1 MNFSELFIRRPIMT
15 LLLTISITVFGI
27 QVFNRLPVN
36 DLPAVDYPVIQ
47 VSVTYPGASPETM
60 ANTCATPLEKQF
72 LQISG
77 LDLITST
84 NQTGQSTLV
93 LQFSLDKSLGDAAT
107 DVQAAISRAQGFL
120 PTDLPQP
127 PSFQKT
133 NPNDQPIYYIAL
145 VSDTMTEGDLYD
157 YGNTELGQQIAIIN
171 GVSQVQVYGAR
182 TAIRIKV
189 QVNKLSSLGL
199 TMTDLTNAVGQS
211 TAYLGAGQF
220 DGKSRTYLLFPNGQ
234 LSTPPQYENVIVAR
248 PNGQPV
254 YLKDVA
260 TVLKTVEDERIS
272 RNFWS
277 RDYGEAPAEVVL
289 AVSRQAGANAV
300 EVAHKIKN
308 LLPAFRQQ
316 LPGSVQLIPLYD
328 RSLTIIANTDD
339 VEHTLI
345 IAFVLVVI
353 VIFAFLGRATD
364 TLIPVAALP
373 LSMLVTFLAMGVL
386 NYSLNNLTLMALTL
400 AIGFLVDDAIVF
412 LENTVRL
419 MESGLK
425 PLEAA
430 ISSARQITFTIIAM
444 TVSLAVV
451 FLPLVMVTG
460 IIGRIFR
467 EFSVTI
473 IVAICAS
480 GIVSITLTPMM
491 CSRVLGPRGEADRT
505 WVERTV
511 GSLFEK
517 ITALYGRSLYFFLH
531 HRWISGVTWIGC
543 FALTV
548 WVFGLLPKTFI
559 PAGDSGFVRGVVL
572 CQEGISPDR
581 IKVLQKEVDAVMRK
595 NPAVNETFTLAG
607 FSQGLPSNQMLALA
621 FLKDVSKRPP
631 ITQVITEITQEL
643 AQIPGIIPLLRP
655 NPVLQ
660 ISTGAT
666 SNNQGQYAFAISGV
680 DANQVYQAA
689 QQMVAKCRQYS
700 GFAAVSSDYFGN
712 TPTLAVNLNE
722 LQLQSYGLNNL
733 TIEQLLKNAYSQ
745 NYTYLIKTPI
755 DQYKVIVEAEDRQR
769 SEPSD
774 INRLYFKPSGAQNI
788 IPNQS
793 VTDPQASVGRLSV
806 NHINQFPSVTL
817 YFNLKPGSA
826 TGDATQFIQQTAA
839 QVLPPTVRGQLQG
852 EAQTFN
858 QTFSQLGILL
868 FVAVFIMYV
877 ILGILYESW
886 LHPITVLSSLPVA
899 AVGGLLTL
907 LLFRSELSL
916 YSYIGMFMLIG
927 IVKKNGIMMVDFAV
941 EQRRGGK
948 SPVEA
953 VHEASIERFRPI
965 IMTTL
970 AALMGAIPIA
980 LGLGADGASRRPLGL
995 ILVGGL
1001 VVSQLITL
1009 YVTPAL
1015 YLYMEAAQEKLN
1027 ELYGKFVHSRQG
1039 RKQGSVFRS
1048 IL

>member
-27 QVFNRLPVN
+27 QVFKGLAVN

-72 LQISG
+72 LQIPG

-84 NQTGQSTLV
+84 SQTGQSTLV
-93 LQFSLDKSLGDAAT
+93 LQFSLDKSLGDAST
-107 DVQAAISRAQGFL
+107 DVQAAISRAQGYL

-157 YGNTELGQQIAIIN
+157 YGNTQLGQQIAIIN

-189 QVNKLSSLGL
+189 QVNKISSLGL

-220 DGKSRTYLLFPNGQ
+220 DGKNRTYLLFPNGQ
-234 LSTPPQYENVIVAR
+234 LSTPQQYENVIVAR

-260 TVLKTVEDERIS
+260 TVLKSVEDERIS

-277 RDYGEAPAEVVL
+277 RSYGEAPAEVVL

-300 EVAHKIKN
+300 EVAQKIKN
-308 LLPAFRQQ
+308 LLPAFRKQ

-328 RSLTIIANTDD
+328 RSLTIIANADD
-339 VEHTLI
+339 VEHTLV
-345 IAFVLVVI
+345 IAFALVVI
-353 VIFAFLGRATD
+353 VIFAFLGRVTD

-373 LSMLVTFLAMGVL
+373 LSMLVTFLAMGAL

-419 MESGLK
+419 MESGMK

-473 IVAICAS
+473 IVAIFAS

-491 CSRVLGPRGEADRT
+491 CSRVLGPRGESDRT
-505 WVERTV
+505 WVERTI

-517 ITALYGRSLYFFLH
+517 ITGLYGRSLYFFLH
-531 HRWISGVTWIGC
+531 HRWISAVTWVGC

-572 CQEGISPDR
+572 CQQGVSPDR
-581 IKVLQKEVDAVMRK
+581 IKELQKEVDAVMRK
-595 NPAVNETFTLAG
+595 NPAVDETFTLAG

-631 ITQVITEITQEL
+631 ITRVIAEITQQL

-689 QQMVAKCRQYS
+689 QQMIAKCLQYS
-700 GFAAVSSDYFGN
+700 GFATVSSDYFGN
-712 TPTLAVNLNE
+712 TPTLGVNLNE
-722 LQLQSYGLNNL
+722 MQLQSYGLNNL
-733 TIEQLLKNAYSQ
+733 TVGQLLKNAYSQ

-774 INRLYFKPSGAQNI
+774 INRLYFKPTGTQNI
-788 IPNQS
+788 IPNQT
-793 VTDPQASVGRLSV
+793 VTDPQTSVGRLSV

-817 YFNLKPGSA
+817 FFNLKPGSA

-852 EAQTFN
+852 EAQTFS

-886 LHPITVLSSLPVA
+886 FHPITVLSSLPVA

-941 EQRRGGK
+941 EQRRAGM
-948 SPVEA
+948 SPIEA

-980 LGLGADGASRRPLGL
+980 LGFGADGASRRPLGL

-1009 YVTPAL
+1009 YVTPAV
-1015 YLYMEAAQEKLN
+1015 YLYMEAVQEKLN
-1027 ELYGKFVHSRQG
+1027 GLYGKLVHSRQG
-1039 RKQGSVFRS
+1039 KKQGLASAQ
-1048 IL
+1048 

>member
-1 MNFSELFIRRPIMT
+1 MNFSELFIQRPIMT
-15 LLLTISITVFGI
+15 LLLTISVTAFGI
-27 QVFNRLPVN
+27 QVFRQLPVN

-72 LQISG
+72 LQIPG
-77 LDLITST
+77 LDIVTST
-84 NQTGQSTLV
+84 NQTGQATLV

-120 PTDLPQP
+120 PIDLPQP

-133 NPNDQPIYYIAL
+133 NPNDQPIFYIAL

-157 YGNTELGQQIAIIN
+157 YGNTQLGQQIAIIN

-182 TAIRIKV
+182 SAIRIKI
-189 QVNKLSSLGL
+189 QVNQLSSLGL
-199 TMTDLTNAVGQS
+199 TMTDVTNAVGQS
-211 TAYLGAGQF
+211 TAYLGAGQL
-220 DGKSRTYLLFPNGQ
+220 DGKNRTYLLFPNGQ
-234 LSTPPQYENVIVAR
+234 LSSPQQYESVIIAR
-248 PNGQPV
+248 PNGRPV

-260 TVLKTVEDERIS
+260 KVVKTVEDERIN
-272 RNFWS
+272 RNFWA

-300 EVAHKIKN
+300 EVAQKVKN

-328 RSLTIIANTDD
+328 RSKTIIANADD
-339 VEHTLI
+339 VEHTLF
-345 IAFVLVVI
+345 IAFALVVI
-353 VIFAFLGRATD
+353 VIFAFLGRAAD
-364 TLIPVAALP
+364 TFIPVVALP
-373 LSMLVTFLAMGVL
+373 LSMLVTFLVMGAL
-386 NYSLNNLTLMALTL
+386 NFSLNNLTLMALTL

-419 MESGLK
+419 MESGQK
-425 PLEAA
+425 PMEAA
-430 ISSARQITFTIIAM
+430 INSARQITFTIIAM

-473 IVAICAS
+473 IVSIFAS

-491 CSRVLGPRGEADRT
+491 CSRVLGPRGQADRT
-505 WVERTV
+505 WMERTV
-511 GSLFEK
+511 GNFFK
-517 ITALYGRSLYFFLH
+517 RVTHVYGRSLYFFLR
-531 HRWISGVTWIGC
+531 HRWISAVTWVGC

-559 PAGDSGFVRGVVL
+559 PSGDSSFIRGIVL

-581 IKVLQKEVDAVMRK
+581 IKALQKEVDTILRK

-621 FLKDVSKRPP
+621 FLKDVSQRPP
-631 ITQVITEITQEL
+631 ITQVVGQLTQEL

-655 NPVLQ
+655 DPVLQ

-666 SNNQGQYAFAISGV
+666 KNNQGQYAFAISGV
-680 DANQVYQAA
+680 DAGQVYQGA
-689 QQMVAKCRQYS
+689 QQMIAKCRQFP
-700 GFAAVSSDYFGN
+700 GFASVSSDYFAN
-712 TPTLAVNLNE
+712 TPLLNVGLNE
-722 LQLQSYGLNNL
+722 LQLQSYGLTNVNV
-733 TIEQLLKNAYSQ
+733 EQLLKNAYSQ

-755 DQYKVIVEAEDRQR
+755 DQYKVIVEAEDQQR
-769 SEPSD
+769 SEPTD
-774 INRLYFKPSGAQNI
+774 VNRLYFKPPGAQNI
-788 IPNQS
+788 IPNQT
-793 VTDPQASVGRLSV
+793 VTDPQTSVGRLSV
-806 NHINQFPSVTL
+806 NHINQFPAVTL
-817 YFNLKPGSA
+817 YFNLKPGAA
-826 TGDATQFIQQTAA
+826 TGDATQFIQRTAA
-839 QVLPPTVRGQLQG
+839 EVLPPTIRGQLQG
-852 EAQTFN
+852 EAQTFAD
-858 QTFSQLGILL
+858 TFSQLGVLL

-886 LHPITVLSSLPVA
+886 FHPITVLSSLPVA

-907 LLFRSELSL
+907 LLFHSELSL

-941 EQRRGGK
+941 EQRRAGK
-948 SPVEA
+948 TPVEA

-980 LGLGADGASRRPLGL
+980 LAIGADGASRRPLGL

-1001 VVSQLITL
+1001 IVSQLITL

-1015 YLYMEAAQEKLN
+1015 YLYMESLQEKLN
-1027 ELYGKFVHSRQG
+1027 ELYDKMVKSRQTKK
-1039 RKQGSVFRS
+1039 RE
-1048 IL
+1048 LPTTH

>member
-1 MNFSELFIRRPIMT
+1 
-15 LLLTISITVFGI
+15 LTITVTAFGL
-27 QVFNRLPVN
+27 QVFQQLPVN

-47 VSVTYPGASPETM
+47 VNVTYPGASPETM

-72 LQISG
+72 LQIPG
-77 LDLITST
+77 LDLVTST
-84 NQTGQSTLV
+84 SQTGQSTLV

-133 NPNDQPIYYIAL
+133 NPNDQPIFYIAL

-157 YGNTELGQQIAIIN
+157 YGNTQLGQQIAIIN

-182 TAIRIKV
+182 SAIRIKV

-199 TMTDLTNAVGQS
+199 TMTDVTNAVAQS
-211 TAYLGAGQF
+211 TAYLGAGQL
-220 DGKSRTYLLFPNGQ
+220 DGKTRTYLLFPNGQ
-234 LSTPPQYENVIVAR
+234 LSSPQEYENVIIAR

-260 TVLKTVEDERIS
+260 TVVKTVEDERIS
-272 RNFWS
+272 RNFWA

-300 EVAHKIKN
+300 VVAQKVKD
-308 LLPAFRQQ
+308 LLPGFRQQ

-328 RSLTIIANTDD
+328 RSKTIVANADD
-339 VEHTLI
+339 VEHTLL
-345 IAFVLVVI
+345 IAFTLVVI
-353 VIFAFLGRATD
+353 VIFAFLGRAAD
-364 TLIPVAALP
+364 TLIPVVALP
-373 LSMLVTFLAMGVL
+373 LSMLITFLVMGAL
-386 NYSLNNLTLMALTL
+386 NFSLNNLTLMALTL

-419 MESGLK
+419 METGQK
-425 PLEAA
+425 PMEAA
-430 ISSARQITFTIIAM
+430 VNSARQITFTIIAM

-473 IVAICAS
+473 IVAIFAS

-491 CSRVLGPRGEADRT
+491 CSRVLGARGHGDRT
-505 WVERTV
+505 WMERTV
-511 GSLFEK
+511 GELFKK
-517 ITALYGRSLYFFLH
+517 ITTVYGRSLYFFLH
-531 HRWISGVTWIGC
+531 HRWISALTWIGC
-543 FALTV
+543 FALTI

-559 PAGDSGFVRGVVL
+559 PAGDSGFIRGVIL

-581 IKVLQKEVDAVMRK
+581 IKALQKEVDGILRK
-595 NPAVNETFTLAG
+595 NPAVNESFTLAG
-607 FSQGLPSNQMLALA
+607 FSQGFPSNQMLALA
-621 FLKDVSKRPP
+621 FLKDVSQRPP
-631 ITQVITEITQEL
+631 ITQVIAQL
-643 AQIPGIIPLLRP
+643 AQQLSQIPGIIPLLRP
-655 NPVLQ
+655 DPVLQ

-666 SNNQGQYAFAISGV
+666 KNNQGQYAFSISGV

-689 QQMVAKCRQYS
+689 QQMIAKCRQFP
-700 GFAAVSSDYFGN
+700 GFATVSSDYFAN
-712 TPTLAVNLNE
+712 TPMLGVNLNQ
-722 LQLQSYGLNNL
+722 LQLQSYGLSNANV
-733 TIEQLLKNAYSQ
+733 EQLLKNAYSQ

-755 DQYKVIVEAEDRQR
+755 DQYKVIVEAEDKQR
-769 SEPSD
+769 SEPAD
-774 INRLYFKPSGAQNI
+774 INRLYFKPAGGQNI
-788 IPNQS
+788 IPNQT
-793 VTDPQASVGRLSV
+793 VTDPRALVGRLSV
-806 NHINQFPSVTL
+806 NHINQFPAVTL
-817 YFNLKPGSA
+817 YFNLKPGAA
-826 TGDATQFIQQTAA
+826 TGDATQFIQRAA
-839 QVLPPTVRGQLQG
+839 AEVLPPTIRGQLQG
-852 EAQTFN
+852 EAQTFS
-858 QTFSQLGILL
+858 QTFSQLGVLL
-868 FVAVFIMYV
+868 FIAVFIMYV

-886 LHPITVLSSLPVA
+886 FHPITVLSSLPVA

-907 LLFRSELSL
+907 LLFHSELSL

-941 EQRRGGK
+941 EQRRAGK
-948 SPVEA
+948 TPVEA

-980 LGLGADGASRRPLGL
+980 VGFGADGASRQPLGL

-1015 YLYMEAAQEKLN
+1015 YLYMEDLQEKLN
-1027 ELYGKFVHSRQG
+1027 YLYAKVVKSRQG
-1039 RKQGSVFRS
+1039 KLAPAQ
-1048 IL
+1048 

>member
-1 MNFSELFIRRPIMT
+1 MNFSALFIRRPIMT
-15 LLLTISITVFGI
+15 LLLTISITAFGI
-27 QVFNRLPVN
+27 QVFRQLAVN

-72 LQISG
+72 LQIPG
-77 LDLITST
+77 LDLVTST

-107 DVQAAISRAQGFL
+107 DVQAAISRAQGYL

-127 PSFQKT
+127 PSFTKT
-133 NPNDQPIYYIAL
+133 NPNDQAIFYIAL
-145 VSDTMTEGDLYD
+145 VSDTMREGDLFD
-157 YGNTELGQQIAIIN
+157 YGNTNLGQQIAILN

-199 TMTDLTNAVGQS
+199 TMTDVTNAVSQS

-220 DGKSRTYLLFPNGQ
+220 DGKDRTYLLYANGQ
-234 LSTPPQYENVIVAR
+234 LTTPQQYENVIIAR

-260 TVLKTVEDERIS
+260 KVVKTVEDERIS
-272 RNFWS
+272 RNFWA
-277 RDYGEAPAEVVL
+277 REYGEAPAEVVL
-289 AVSRQAGANAV
+289 AIYRQAGANAV
-300 EVAHKIKN
+300 EVAQKIKD
-308 LLPAFRQQ
+308 LLPFFRAQI
-316 LPGSVQLIPLYD
+316 PGSVQMIPLYD
-328 RSLTIIANTDD
+328 RSKTIVTNADE
-339 VEHTLI
+339 VEHTLL
-345 IAFVLVVI
+345 IAFALVVI

-364 TLIPVAALP
+364 TLIPVMALP
-373 LSMLVTFLAMGVL
+373 LSMLITFLVMGML
-386 NYSLNNLTLMALTL
+386 NFSLNNLTLMALTL
-400 AIGFLVDDAIVF
+400 SIGFLVDDAIVF

-419 MESGLK
+419 MESGQN
-425 PLEAA
+425 PMQAA
-430 ISSARQITFTIIAM
+430 MNSARQITFTIVAM

-473 IVAICAS
+473 IVAIFAS

-491 CSRVLGPRGEADRT
+491 CSRVLGPRGHDERT
-505 WVERTV
+505 WMERTV
-511 GSLFEK
+511 GHLFK
-517 ITALYGRSLYFFLH
+517 RITALYGRSLYFFLH
-531 HRWISGVTWIGC
+531 HRWISAVTWAGC
-543 FALTV
+543 FALTI

-559 PAGDSGFVRGVVL
+559 PAGDSSFIRGILV

-581 IKVLQKEVDAVMRK
+581 IKQLQKQVDLVLRS
-595 NPAVNETFTLAG
+595 NPAVNESFTLAG

-621 FLKDVSKRPP
+621 FLKDPSQRPP
-631 ITQVITEITQEL
+631 ITKVVSEL
-643 AQIPGIIPLLRP
+643 SRAIAQIPGIIPLMRP
-655 NPVLQ
+655 DPVLQ

-666 SNNQGQYAFAISGV
+666 KNNQGQYAFAISGV
-680 DANQVYQAA
+680 DAQQVYQSA
-689 QQMVAKCRQYS
+689 MEMMEKCRQYP
-700 GFAAVSSDYFGN
+700 GFATVSSDYFN
-712 TPTLAVNLNE
+712 TPVLGVDLNE

-733 TIEQLLKNAYSQ
+733 NVEQLLKNAYSQ
-745 NYTYLIKTPI
+745 NYTYLIKTPV
-755 DQYKVIVEAEDRQR
+755 DQYKVIVEAEDQQR
-769 SEPSD
+769 SDPND
-774 INRLYFKPSGAQNI
+774 INRLYFKPSGTSQI
-788 IPNQS
+788 IPNQT
-793 VTDPQASVGRLSV
+793 VTDSQASRGRLSV

-826 TGDATQFIQQTAA
+826 TGDATEFIERTAKE
-839 QVLPPTVRGQLQG
+839 VLPPTIRGELQG
-852 EAQTFN
+852 EAETFSE
-858 QTFSQLGILL
+858 TFSQLGVLL

-886 LHPITVLSSLPVA
+886 FHPITVLSSLPVA
-899 AVGGLLTL
+899 AVGGLFTL
-907 LLFRSELSL
+907 LLFHSELSL

-941 EQRRGGK
+941 EQRRAGK
-948 SPVEA
+948 TPVEA
-953 VHEASIERFRPI
+953 VHEASVERFRPI

-980 LGLGADGASRRPLGL
+980 VGFGADAESRRPLGL

-1015 YLYMEAAQEKLN
+1015 YLYLEGIQEWTST
-1027 ELYGKFVHSRQG
+1027 LYAKIRPRHEPEPHRAHG
-1039 RKQGSVFRS
+1039 
-1048 IL
+1048 

>member
-15 LLLTISITVFGI
+15 LLLTITVTAFGI
-27 QVFNRLPVN
+27 QVFRQLPVN

-47 VSVTYPGASPETM
+47 VNVTYPGASPETM

-72 LQISG
+72 LQIPG
-77 LDLITST
+77 LDLVTST
-84 NQTGQSTLV
+84 SQTGQSTLV

-133 NPNDQPIYYIAL
+133 NPNDQPIFYIAL

-157 YGNTELGQQIAIIN
+157 YGNTQLGQQIAIIN

-182 TAIRIKV
+182 SAIRIKV

-199 TMTDLTNAVGQS
+199 TMTDVTNAVGQS
-211 TAYLGAGQF
+211 TAYLGAGQL
-220 DGKSRTYLLFPNGQ
+220 DGKNRTYLLFPNGQ
-234 LSTPPQYENVIVAR
+234 LSSPQQYEDVIIAR

-260 TVLKTVEDERIS
+260 TVVKSVEDERIS
-272 RNFWS
+272 RNFWA

-300 EVAHKIKN
+300 VVAQKVKD

-328 RSLTIIANTDD
+328 RSKTIVANADD
-339 VEHTLI
+339 VEHTLL
-345 IAFVLVVI
+345 IAFTLVVI
-353 VIFAFLGRATD
+353 VIFAFLGRAAD
-364 TLIPVAALP
+364 TLIPVVALP
-373 LSMLVTFLAMGVL
+373 LSMLITFLVMGAL
-386 NYSLNNLTLMALTL
+386 NFSLNNLTLMALTL

-419 MESGLK
+419 METGQK
-425 PLEAA
+425 PMEAA
-430 ISSARQITFTIIAM
+430 LNSARQITFTIIAM

-473 IVAICAS
+473 IVAIFAS

-491 CSRVLGPRGEADRT
+491 CSRVLGARGHGDRT
-505 WVERTV
+505 WMERTV
-511 GSLFEK
+511 GELFK
-517 ITALYGRSLYFFLH
+517 KTTTIYGRSLYFFLH
-531 HRWISGVTWIGC
+531 HRWISALTWIGC
-543 FALTV
+543 FALTI

-559 PAGDSGFVRGVVL
+559 PSGDSGFVRGVIL

-581 IKVLQKEVDAVMRK
+581 IKALQKEVDGILRK
-595 NPAVNETFTLAG
+595 NPAVNESFTLAG
-607 FSQGLPSNQMLALA
+607 FSQGFPSNQMLALA
-621 FLKDVSKRPP
+621 FLKDVSQRPP
-631 ITQVITEITQEL
+631 ITQVIAQL
-643 AQIPGIIPLLRP
+643 AQQLSQIPGIIPLLRP
-655 NPVLQ
+655 DPVLQ

-666 SNNQGQYAFAISGV
+666 KTNQGQYAFSISGV

-689 QQMVAKCRQYS
+689 QQMIAKCRQYP
-700 GFAAVSSDYFGN
+700 GFATVSSDYFAN
-712 TPTLAVNLNE
+712 TPMLGVNLNQ
-722 LQLQSYGLNNL
+722 LQLQSYGLSNA
-733 TIEQLLKNAYSQ
+733 TVEQLFKNAYSQ

-755 DQYKVIVEAEDRQR
+755 DQYKVIVEAEDKQR
-769 SEPSD
+769 SDPTD
-774 INRLYFKPSGAQNI
+774 INRLYFKPLGGQNM
-788 IPNQS
+788 IPNQT
-793 VTDPQASVGRLSV
+793 VTDPRASVGRLSV
-806 NHINQFPSVTL
+806 NHLNQFPAVTL
-817 YFNLKPGSA
+817 YFNLKPGAA
-826 TGDATQFIQQTAA
+826 TGDATQFIQRTAA
-839 QVLPPTVRGQLQG
+839 EVLPSTIRGQLQG
-852 EAQTFN
+852 EAQTFS
-858 QTFSQLGILL
+858 QTFSQLGVLL

-886 LHPITVLSSLPVA
+886 FHPITVLSSLPVA

-907 LLFRSELSL
+907 LLFHSELSL

-941 EQRRGGK
+941 EQRRAGK
-948 SPVEA
+948 TPVEA

-980 LGLGADGASRRPLGL
+980 VGFGADGASRQPLGL

-1015 YLYMEAAQEKLN
+1015 YLYMEDLQEKLN
-1027 ELYGKFVHSRQG
+1027 YLYDKVVKSRQG
-1039 RKQGSVFRS
+1039 KLAPAQ
-1048 IL
+1048 

>member
-15 LLLTISITVFGI
+15 LLLTISITAFGI
-27 QVFNRLPVN
+27 QVFRQLPVN

-72 LQISG
+72 LQIPG
-77 LDLITST
+77 LELVTST
-84 NQTGQSTLV
+84 SQTGQSTLV

-133 NPNDQPIYYIAL
+133 NPNDQPIFYIAL

-157 YGNTELGQQIAIIN
+157 YGNTQLGQQIAIVN

-182 TAIRIKV
+182 SAIRIKV
-189 QVNKLSSLGL
+189 QVNQLSSLGL
-199 TMTDLTNAVGQS
+199 TMTDVTNAVGQS
-211 TAYLGAGQF
+211 TAYLGAGQL
-220 DGKSRTYLLFPNGQ
+220 DGKNRTYLLFPDGQ
-234 LSTPPQYENVIVAR
+234 LSSPQQYENVIIAR

-260 TVLKTVEDERIS
+260 TVVKTVEDERIN
-272 RNFWS
+272 RNFWA

-300 EVAHKIKN
+300 AVAQKVKD

-328 RSLTIIANTDD
+328 RSKTIIANADD
-339 VEHTLI
+339 VEHTLF

-353 VIFAFLGRATD
+353 VIFAFLGRVAD
-364 TLIPVAALP
+364 TFIPVVALP
-373 LSMLVTFLAMGVL
+373 LSMLVTFLVMGAL
-386 NYSLNNLTLMALTL
+386 NFSLNNLTLMALTL

-419 MESGLK
+419 MEAGQA
-425 PLEAA
+425 PMEAA
-430 ISSARQITFTIIAM
+430 TNSARQITFTIIAM

-473 IVAICAS
+473 IVAIFAS

-491 CSRVLGPRGEADRT
+491 CSRILGPRAQGDRT
-505 WVERTV
+505 WMERTV
-511 GSLFEK
+511 GIFFK
-517 ITALYGRSLYFFLH
+517 RITAAYGRSLYFFLH
-531 HRWISGVTWIGC
+531 HRWISAITWVGC
-543 FALTV
+543 FGLTV

-559 PAGDSGFVRGVVL
+559 PSGDSGFIRGVVL

-581 IKVLQKEVDAVMRK
+581 IKALQKEVDAVLRK

-621 FLKDVSKRPP
+621 FLKDVSQRPP
-631 ITQVITEITQEL
+631 ITRVVAQLSQEL
-643 AQIPGIIPLLRP
+643 SQIPGILPLLRP
-655 NPVLQ
+655 DPVLQ

-666 SNNQGQYAFAISGV
+666 KNNQGQYAFAISGV
-680 DANQVYQAA
+680 DANQVYRGA
-689 QQMVAKCRQYS
+689 QQMLAKCRQYP
-700 GFAAVSSDYFGN
+700 GFAAVSSDYFAN
-712 TPTLAVNLNE
+712 TPVLNVGLNE
-722 LQLQSYGLNNL
+722 LQLQSYGLTNVNV
-733 TIEQLLKNAYSQ
+733 EQLLKNAYSQ

-755 DQYKVIVEAEDRQR
+755 DQYKVIVEAEDKQR
-769 SEPSD
+769 SEPTD
-774 INRLYFKPSGAQNI
+774 VNRLYFKPAGTQNI
-788 IPNQS
+788 IPNQT
-793 VTDPQASVGRLSV
+793 VTDSKAAIGRLSV
-806 NHINQFPSVTL
+806 NHINQFPAVSL
-817 YFNLKPGSA
+817 YFNLKPGVA
-826 TGDATQFIQQTAA
+826 TGDATQFILRTAA
-839 QVLPPTVRGQLQG
+839 EVLPSTIRGQLQG
-852 EAQTFN
+852 EAQTFA
-858 QTFSQLGILL
+858 QTFSQLGVLL

-886 LHPITVLSSLPVA
+886 FHPITVLSSLPVA

-907 LLFRSELSL
+907 LLFQSELSL

-941 EQRRGGK
+941 EQRRAGK
-948 SPVEA
+948 TPVEA

-1001 VVSQLITL
+1001 IVSQLITL

-1015 YLYMEAAQEKLN
+1015 YLYMESVQESLN
-1027 ELYGKFVHSRQG
+1027 HLYDKMA
-1039 RKQGSVFRS
+1039 RS
-1048 IL
+1048 MQSQKPRIGHDVA

>member
-15 LLLTISITVFGI
+15 LLLTISITAFGI
-27 QVFNRLPVN
+27 QVFRQLPVN

-72 LQISG
+72 LQIPG
-77 LDLITST
+77 LDLVTST

-133 NPNDQPIYYIAL
+133 NPNDQPIFYIAL
-145 VSDTMTEGDLYD
+145 VSDTMTEGNLYD
-157 YGNTELGQQIAIIN
+157 YGNTQLGQQIAIIN

-182 TAIRIKV
+182 SAIRIKV
-189 QVNKLSSLGL
+189 RVNQLSSLGL
-199 TMTDLTNAVGQS
+199 TMTDVTSAVGQS
-211 TAYLGAGQF
+211 TAYLGAGQL
-220 DGKSRTYLLFPNGQ
+220 DGKNRTYLLFPNGQ
-234 LSTPPQYENVIVAR
+234 LSTPQQYENVIIAR

-260 TVLKTVEDERIS
+260 TVVKTVEDERIS
-272 RNFWS
+272 RNFWA
-277 RDYGEAPAEVVL
+277 RDYGEAPTEVVL

-300 EVAHKIKN
+300 EVAQKVKD

-328 RSLTIIANTDD
+328 RSKTIIANAED
-339 VEHTLI
+339 VEHTLL
-345 IAFVLVVI
+345 IAFILVVI
-353 VIFAFLGRATD
+353 VIFAFLGRAAD
-364 TLIPVAALP
+364 TFIPVVALP
-373 LSMLVTFLAMGVL
+373 LSMLVTFLVMGAL
-386 NYSLNNLTLMALTL
+386 NFSLNNLTLMALTL

-419 MESGLK
+419 MESGQK
-425 PLEAA
+425 PMEAA
-430 ISSARQITFTIIAM
+430 INSARQITFTIIAM

-473 IVAICAS
+473 IVAIFAS

-491 CSRVLGPRGEADRT
+491 CSRILGPRGEGNRT
-505 WVERTV
+505 WMERTV
-511 GSLFEK
+511 GDFFK
-517 ITALYGRSLYFFLH
+517 RVTAGYGRTLYFFLH
-531 HRWISGVTWIGC
+531 HRWISAVTWIGC
-543 FALTV
+543 FTLTV

-559 PAGDSGFVRGVVL
+559 PAGDSGFIRGVVL

-581 IKVLQKEVDAVMRK
+581 IKVLQKEVDAILRK

-621 FLKDVSKRPP
+621 FLKEVSQRPP
-631 ITQVITEITQEL
+631 ITQVIAQL
-643 AQIPGIIPLLRP
+643 DQQLSQIPGIIPLLRP
-655 NPVLQ
+655 DPVLQ

-666 SNNQGQYAFAISGV
+666 KNNQGQYAFAISGT
-680 DANQVYQAA
+680 DAAEVYQAA
-689 QQMVAKCRQYS
+689 QQMIAKCRQFS
-700 GFAAVSSDYFGN
+700 GFAAVSSDYFAN
-712 TPTLAVNLNE
+712 TPVLDVDLNE
-722 LQLQSYGLNNL
+722 LQLQSYGLTNL
-733 TIEQLLKNAYSQ
+733 NVEQLLKNAYSQ

-755 DQYKVIVEAEDRQR
+755 DQYKVIVEAADRER

-774 INRLYFKPSGAQNI
+774 VNRLYFKPAGAQNI
-788 IPNQS
+788 VPNQT

-817 YFNLKPGSA
+817 YFNLKPGAA
-826 TGDATQFIQQTAA
+826 TGDATQFIQRTAA
-839 QVLPPTVRGQLQG
+839 AVLPPTIRGQLQG
-852 EAQTFN
+852 EAQTFAD
-858 QTFSQLGILL
+858 TFSQLGVLL

-886 LHPITVLSSLPVA
+886 FHPITVLSSLPVA

-907 LLFRSELSL
+907 LCFHSELSL

-941 EQRRGGK
+941 EQRRAGK
-948 SPVEA
+948 TPVEA

-980 LGLGADGASRRPLGL
+980 VGLGADGASRQPLGL

-1001 VVSQLITL
+1001 IVSQLITL

-1015 YLYMEAAQEKLN
+1015 YLYMESLQETLNHLYDKLVKLHHANQSDLTAA
-1027 ELYGKFVHSRQG
+1027 HR
-1039 RKQGSVFRS
+1039 
-1048 IL
+1048 

>member
-15 LLLTISITVFGI
+15 LLLTITVTAFGI
-27 QVFNRLPVN
+27 QVFRQLPVN

-47 VSVTYPGASPETM
+47 VNVTYPGASPETM

-72 LQISG
+72 LQIPG
-77 LDLITST
+77 LDLVTST
-84 NQTGQSTLV
+84 SQTGQSTLV

-133 NPNDQPIYYIAL
+133 NPNDQPIFYIAL

-157 YGNTELGQQIAIIN
+157 YGNTQLGQQIAIIN

-182 TAIRIKV
+182 SAIRIKV

-199 TMTDLTNAVGQS
+199 TMTDVTNAVAQS
-211 TAYLGAGQF
+211 TAYLGAGQL
-220 DGKSRTYLLFPNGQ
+220 DGKNRTYLLFPNGQ
-234 LSTPPQYENVIVAR
+234 LSSPQEYENVIIAR

-260 TVLKTVEDERIS
+260 TVVKTVEDERIN

-300 EVAHKIKN
+300 EVAQKVKD

-328 RSLTIIANTDD
+328 RSKTIVANADD
-339 VEHTLI
+339 VEHTLL
-345 IAFVLVVI
+345 IAFSLVVI

-364 TLIPVAALP
+364 TLIPVVALP
-373 LSMLVTFLAMGVL
+373 LSMLVTFLVMGAL
-386 NYSLNNLTLMALTL
+386 NFSLNNLTLMALTL

-419 MESGLK
+419 METGQK
-425 PLEAA
+425 PMEAA
-430 ISSARQITFTIIAM
+430 LNSARQITFTIIAM

-473 IVAICAS
+473 IVAIFAS

-491 CSRVLGPRGEADRT
+491 CSRVLGARGHGDRT
-505 WVERTV
+505 WMERTV
-511 GSLFEK
+511 GELFKK
-517 ITALYGRSLYFFLH
+517 ITAVYGRSLYFFLH
-531 HRWISGVTWIGC
+531 HRWISAITWIGC
-543 FALTV
+543 FALTI

-559 PAGDSGFVRGVVL
+559 PAGDSGFVRGIIL

-581 IKVLQKEVDAVMRK
+581 IKALQKEVDGILRK
-595 NPAVNETFTLAG
+595 NPAVNESFTLAG
-607 FSQGLPSNQMLALA
+607 FSQGFPSNQMLALA
-621 FLKDVSKRPP
+621 FLKDVSQRPP
-631 ITQVITEITQEL
+631 ITQVIAQL
-643 AQIPGIIPLLRP
+643 AQQLSQIPGIIPLLRP
-655 NPVLQ
+655 DPVLQ

-666 SNNQGQYAFAISGV
+666 KNNQGQYAFSLSGV
-680 DANQVYQAA
+680 DANQVYQTA
-689 QQMVAKCRQYS
+689 QQMIAKCRQFP
-700 GFAAVSSDYFGN
+700 GFATVSSDYFAN
-712 TPTLAVNLNE
+712 TPMLGVNLNQ
-722 LQLQSYGLNNL
+722 LQLQSYGLSNANV
-733 TIEQLLKNAYSQ
+733 EQLFKNAYSQ

-755 DQYKVIVEAEDRQR
+755 DQYKVIVEAEDKQR

-774 INRLYFKPSGAQNI
+774 INRLYFKPAGGQNI
-788 IPNQS
+788 IPNQT
-793 VTDPQASVGRLSV
+793 VTDPQALVGRLSV

-817 YFNLKPGSA
+817 YFNLKPGAA
-826 TGDATQFIQQTAA
+826 TGDATQFIQRTAA
-839 QVLPPTVRGQLQG
+839 QVLPPTIRGQLQG
-852 EAQTFN
+852 EAQTFS
-858 QTFSQLGILL
+858 QTFSQLGVLL

-886 LHPITVLSSLPVA
+886 FHPVTVLSSLPVA

-907 LLFRSELSL
+907 LLFHSELSL

-941 EQRRGGK
+941 EQRRAGK
-948 SPVEA
+948 TPVEA

-980 LGLGADGASRRPLGL
+980 VGFGADGASRQPLGL

-1015 YLYMEAAQEKLN
+1015 YLYMEDLQEKLN
-1027 ELYGKFVHSRQG
+1027 YLYARVVKSRQG
-1039 RKQGSVFRS
+1039 K
-1048 IL
+1048 LAPAH

>member
-1 MNFSELFIRRPIMT
+1 MNFSDLFIRRPIMT
-15 LLLTISITVFGI
+15 LLLTITVTAFGV
-27 QVFNRLPVN
+27 QVFRQLPVN

-47 VSVTYPGASPETM
+47 VNVTYPGASPETM

-72 LQISG
+72 LQIPG
-77 LDLITST
+77 LDLVTST
-84 NQTGQSTLV
+84 SQTGASTLV

-133 NPNDQPIYYIAL
+133 NPNDQPIFYIAL

-157 YGNTELGQQIAIIN
+157 YGNTQLGQQIAIIN

-182 TAIRIKV
+182 SAIRIKV

-199 TMTDLTNAVGQS
+199 TMTDVTNAVGQS
-211 TAYLGAGQF
+211 TAYLGAGQM
-220 DGKSRTYLLFPNGQ
+220 DGKNRTYLLFPNGQ
-234 LSTPPQYENVIVAR
+234 LSSPQEYENVIIAR

-260 TVLKTVEDERIS
+260 TVVKTVEDERIS
-272 RNFWS
+272 RNFWA

-300 EVAHKIKN
+300 EVAQKVKD

-328 RSLTIIANTDD
+328 RSKTIVANADD
-339 VEHTLI
+339 VEHTLL
-345 IAFVLVVI
+345 IAFTLVVI

-364 TLIPVAALP
+364 TLIPVVALP
-373 LSMLVTFLAMGVL
+373 LSMLVTFLVMGAL
-386 NYSLNNLTLMALTL
+386 NFSLNNLTLMALTL

-419 MESGLK
+419 METGQK
-425 PLEAA
+425 PMEAA
-430 ISSARQITFTIIAM
+430 LNSARQITFTIIAM

-473 IVAICAS
+473 IVAIFAS
-480 GIVSITLTPMM
+480 GLVSITLTPMM
-491 CSRVLGPRGEADRT
+491 CSRVLGPRGHGDRT
-505 WVERTV
+505 WMERTV
-511 GSLFEK
+511 GDLFKK
-517 ITALYGRSLYFFLH
+517 ITAVYGRSLYFFLH
-531 HRWISGVTWIGC
+531 HRWISAITWIGC
-543 FALTV
+543 FALTI

-559 PAGDSGFVRGVVL
+559 PAGDSGFIRGIIL

-581 IKVLQKEVDAVMRK
+581 IKALQKEVDAILRK
-595 NPAVNETFTLAG
+595 NPAVNESFTLAG
-607 FSQGLPSNQMLALA
+607 FSQGFPSNQMLALA
-621 FLKDVSKRPP
+621 FLKDVSQRPP
-631 ITQVITEITQEL
+631 ITQVIAQL
-643 AQIPGIIPLLRP
+643 AQQLSQIPGIIPLLRP
-655 NPVLQ
+655 DPVLQ

-666 SNNQGQYAFAISGV
+666 KNNQGQYAFSLSGV

-689 QQMVAKCRQYS
+689 GQMIAKCRQFP
-700 GFAAVSSDYFGN
+700 GFATVSSDYFAN
-712 TPTLAVNLNE
+712 TPMLGVNLNQ
-722 LQLQSYGLNNL
+722 LQLQSYGLSNANV
-733 TIEQLLKNAYSQ
+733 EQLLKNAYSQ

-755 DQYKVIVEAEDRQR
+755 DQYKVIVEAEDSQR

-774 INRLYFKPSGAQNI
+774 INRLYFKPAGGQNI
-788 IPNQS
+788 IPNQT
-793 VTDPQASVGRLSV
+793 VTDPQALVGRLSV
-806 NHINQFPSVTL
+806 NHINQFPAVTL
-817 YFNLKPGSA
+817 YFNLKPGAA
-826 TGDATQFIQQTAA
+826 TGDATQFIQRTAA
-839 QVLPPTVRGQLQG
+839 EVLPPTIRGQLQG
-852 EAQTFN
+852 EAQTFS
-858 QTFSQLGILL
+858 QTFSQLGVLL

-886 LHPITVLSSLPVA
+886 FHPITVLSSLPVA

-907 LLFRSELSL
+907 LLFHSELSL

-941 EQRRGGK
+941 EQRRAGK

-980 LGLGADGASRRPLGL
+980 VGFGADGASRQPLGL

-1015 YLYMEAAQEKLN
+1015 YLYMEDLQEKLN
-1027 ELYGKFVHSRQG
+1027 YLYAKIVKSRQG
-1039 RKQGSVFRS
+1039 K
-1048 IL
+1048 LAPAH